1 MARWDLTVEERRGLG
16 NPGRVENRTIH
27 RLFDGGG
34 LLVVEN
40 ESSLGAPGEQIAL
53 GTSYCMSPECT
64 CREINVRAWRVEG
77 LPEGASEPAP
87 RAVLS
92 GRLDLDS
99 GALMIPPD
107 ALGHPPAAPELL
119 DLVRRAL
126 RPGVLDLLR
135 ERWHRVKG
143 LERADEWRTVDWSR
157 IELDAL
163 VPFLELFPSRWDLSV
178 IMDHQRYWAVD
189 SWCLA
194 PRCTCQEIAVEF
206 IADRTGSVG
215 AIRIDVGR
223 SSVVDVLGQD
233 ARLRPLGE
241 RLLGDSSIRED
252 LRARRKLIRRVSRE
266 LPRFLSSPCEG
277 PAASTPT
284 PSRNGPCPCGSGKK
298 YKRCCGR

>member
-1 MARWDLTVEERRGLG
+1 MTVEKRRGLG
-16 NPGRVENRTIH
+16 DPWAVENRTIH
-27 RLFDGGG
+27 RLFDDGG

-40 ESSLGAPGEQIAL
+40 ESSLGAPGEQVVL
-53 GTSYCMSPECT
+53 GASYCMSPDCT
-64 CREINVRAWRVEG
+64 CREINVHAWRVGG
-77 LPEGASEPAP
+77 LPEGAPEPAP

-107 ALGHPPAAPELL
+107 ALAHTQATPELL

-126 RPGVLDLLR
+126 RPDVLDLLR

-157 IELDAL
+157 IEIDAL

-178 IMDHQRYWAVD
+178 ILDHQRYWAVD

-206 IADRTGSVG
+206 MADRTGSVG

-223 SSVVDVLGQD
+223 SSVVAVLGHD

-241 RLLGDSSIRED
+241 RLLGDSSIREE

-266 LPRFLSSPCEG
+266 LPRFLSSLRED
-277 PAASTPT
+277 PAASTPMPT
-284 PSRNGPCPCGSGKK
+284 SNGPCPCGSGKK